1 MLFLLKNPSNGVVI
15 RNAMDPISDDG
26 DDYGNSSNKNEYILL
41 SPHNKF
47 SIMIIIIIMMMIR
60 RNLTIQSPM
69 EMSEW
74 TLHFL
79 LIFMLPL
86 SVIADFTTPGESHL
100 YGLPLSL
107 CRLFGPMDLF
117 YTFDVSKIIPKNM
130 LKFLYT
136 TFKPFLAYIC
146 GFDP

>member
-15 RNAMDPISDDG
+15 RNARDPISDDG
-26 DDYGNSSNKNEYILL
+26 DDYGNSSNKTEYILL

-60 RNLTIQSPM
+60 RNSTIQSPM

-86 SVIADFTTPGESHL
+86 SVIADFITLGGSCF
-100 YGLPLSL
+100 YGLPCPYADSL
-107 CRLFGPMDLF
+107 EPLCS
-117 YTFDVSKIIPKNM
+117 V
-130 LKFLYT
+130 
-136 TFKPFLAYIC
+136 
-146 GFDP
+146 

>member
-60 RNLTIQSPM
+60 RNSTIQSPM

-107 CRLFGPMDLF
+107 CRLFATL
-117 YTFDVSKIIPKNM
+117 V
-130 LKFLYT
+130 
-136 TFKPFLAYIC
+136 
-146 GFDP
+146 